1 MKICD
6 PCPCLLKENF
16 TSSWSLSYSLLEIKV
31 LGLGAVNADDTL
43 WWLALRCAL
52 WCLYSVASRDSSQN
66 LVKDMPQ
73 NQWQLNIFVVKELMI
88 FLVHKWAIGALHREK
103 DCDSVTD
110 NCLKFNAVP
119 LKMSVSFHS
128 FAVVEDKML
137 CVCVYM
143 CTSMQVCTYVDAR
156 IQLAYAGWPARL
168 QDSPLCL
175 PSIESLRSSCKHDK
189 CFTSWAI
196 PKPLSKIWKY
206 CLSIIVFKFQ
216 TTYCLVSVMK

>member
-52 WCLYSVASRDSSQN
+52 WRLNSVASRDSSQN

-73 NQWQLNIFVVKELMI
+73 NQWQLNIFAVKESMI

-103 DCDSVTD
+103 DCASVTD

-137 CVCVYM
+137 SLSLCVHVHKYACVHLCGCQKIISLCWLASKTPRFSSLSPQYWEFEVL
-143 CTSMQVCTYVDAR
+143 MQAWQV
-156 IQLAYAGWPARL
+156 L
-168 QDSPLCL
+168 
-175 PSIESLRSSCKHDK
+175 H
-189 CFTSWAI
+189 
-196 PKPLSKIWKY
+196 
-206 CLSIIVFKFQ
+206 
-216 TTYCLVSVMK
+216 